1 MPGMTRPLY
10 AHPLQAQDAAPVEPA
25 FYTTKAGAQPVAPWG
40 KDKEYCVPL
49 FYSAPSA
56 GVQGDAARLD
66 WIEEQIASKGSVW
79 LLPCGESLRF
89 LQVRHAGHCQ
99 NYPTVE
105 GLRQAIDAAIAQS
118 TKGA

>member
-1 MPGMTRPLY
+1 MMGQITKDFAELMVKAAEAGHHTPLT
-10 AHPLQAQDAAPVEPA
+10 AWEQKQFALAWLERESLR
-25 FYTTKAGAQPVAPWG
+25 T
-40 KDKEYCVPL
+40 
-49 FYSAPSA
+49 A

-66 WIEEQIASKGSVW
+66 WIEQKIQSKGSVW

-89 LQVRHAGHCQ
+89 VQVRHAGHCE

-105 GLRQAIDAAIAQS
+105 GLRAAIDAAIAQS